1 MSQMKCP
8 NCGAQMDVHP
18 DKDFQFCSYCGTK
31 VEKKD
36 VPPET
41 LAGAIYGIGKEW
53 IRQKNHVETDPE
65 YLRHLERMK
74 EKEIAESKRNDK
86 ITLGIV
92 IGCVVLVIAVIMLT
106 NAFH

>member
-41 LAGAIYGIGKEW
+41 LAGAIYGIGKEYLKAKKE
-53 IRQKNHVETDPE
+53 REEMAYKMAKEREEYDRANH
-65 YLRHLERMK
+65 
-74 EKEIAESKRNDK
+74 
-86 ITLGIV
+86 
-92 IGCVVLVIAVIMLT
+92 T
-106 NAFH
+106 NAKMLVVAFGGCIFFIGLLLLLSQMSFWDK

>member
-53 IRQKNHVETDPE
+53 IKQQAKKEEQRQERIKEQEEYNRKHHTDA
-65 YLRHLERMK
+65 K
-74 EKEIAESKRNDK
+74 
-86 ITLGIV
+86 IV
-92 IGCVVLVIAVIMLT
+92 IGCLFAMIGMPLLLLILSK
-106 NAFH
+106 FGLLPE

>member
-41 LAGAIYGIGKEW
+41 LAGAIYGIGKEYLKTKKE
-53 IRQKNHVETDPE
+53 REELAYKLAKEREE
-65 YLRHLERMK
+65 YDRTHHATAKMLAVAFGGFIFFIGLLLL
-74 EKEIAESKRNDK
+74 
-86 ITLGIV
+86 LGQ
-92 IGCVVLVIAVIMLT
+92 IGFL
-106 NAFH
+106 NK